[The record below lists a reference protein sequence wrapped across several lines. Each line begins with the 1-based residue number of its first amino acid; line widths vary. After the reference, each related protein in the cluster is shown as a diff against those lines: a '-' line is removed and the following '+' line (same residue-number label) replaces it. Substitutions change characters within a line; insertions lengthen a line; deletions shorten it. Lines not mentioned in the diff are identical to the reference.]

1 MRILFDLVVDSL
13 AVLNMHKGVC
23 VLFGTPDEG
32 MLATLDLLILR
43 HVYFSLRVCCLMC
56 RIGCRKVFSIVKY
69 LSGSILHDWAMESLS
84 GLLEG

>member
-56 RIGCRKVFSIVKY
+56 RKVFSIVKY